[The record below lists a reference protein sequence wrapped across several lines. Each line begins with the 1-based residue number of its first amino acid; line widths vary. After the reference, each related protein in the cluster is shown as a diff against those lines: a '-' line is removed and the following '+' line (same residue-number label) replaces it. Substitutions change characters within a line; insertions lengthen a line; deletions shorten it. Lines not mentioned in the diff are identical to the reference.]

1 MTFCG
6 AVVSLKVM
14 DQNFNNAFGEFARHE
29 FTNLSLET
37 LPDTLS
43 LSLIGIRL
51 SPKQAR
57 RVNNGYL
64 LTSRTMDDY
73 RISLTIKFCADLFPA
88 HRCPSAIKFKIT
100 LECASVN

>member
-43 LSLIGIRL
+43 LSLTGIRL
-51 SPKQAR
+51 SPKQERTGYALIVDVSEIE
-57 RVNNGYL
+57 RV
-64 LTSRTMDDY
+64 SA
-73 RISLTIKFCADLFPA
+73 AD
-88 HRCPSAIKFKIT
+88 
-100 LECASVN
+100 E